1 MITIHPEHSSFLLCY
16 IMFYTHVYQSYA
28 LCLLFVCDT
37 FIYIRYST
45 VMTKRVKTI
54 LVSKEIK
61 LHHYCHQCRISNHQN
76 DEKWNNCWHS
86 GQARNF
92 FFSKRRKA
100 CCMSSS
106 SSSHSNMAECYQYTD
121 LLWNPVGPASR
132 LPDKLA
138 LMQEP
143 AIAWWLA
150 ESRSL
155 QQSSR
160 MTPTR
165 SRWLPLA
172 LRLFVIPTDI
182 SPMLG
187 PMLGLI
193 ARCPSVSTT
202 LRVSPAA
209 TTAQLSIVNQHSPS
223 TRLVETGVYPEI
235 WIRGAWMRGVS
246 SPPLS
251 LPLPLPFLPS
261 P

>member
-1 MITIHPEHSSFLLCY
+1 MRRGT
-16 IMFYTHVYQSYA
+16 
-28 LCLLFVCDT
+28 
-37 FIYIRYST
+37 
-45 VMTKRVKTI
+45 
-54 LVSKEIK
+54 
-61 LHHYCHQCRISNHQN
+61 LHHHHHHCQTNEAKSFRHTN
-76 DEKWNNCWHS
+76 
-86 GQARNF
+86 
-92 FFSKRRKA
+92 
-100 CCMSSS
+100 
-106 SSSHSNMAECYQYTD
+106 
-121 LLWNPVGPASR
+121 LLWNPVGPASK

-209 TTAQLSIVNQHSPS
+209 VTAAQNTAIKANVYIHVANFFRLNFRFNGYFSWEYLWIV
-223 TRLVETGVYPEI
+223 R
-235 WIRGAWMRGVS
+235 
-246 SPPLS
+246 
-251 LPLPLPFLPS
+251 
-261 P
+261 